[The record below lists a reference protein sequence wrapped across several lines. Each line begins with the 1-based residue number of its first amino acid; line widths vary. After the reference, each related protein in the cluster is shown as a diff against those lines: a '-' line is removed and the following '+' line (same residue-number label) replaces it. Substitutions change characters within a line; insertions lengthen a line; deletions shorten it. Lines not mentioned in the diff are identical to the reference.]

1 MISDKEKIKR
11 YLQVLPDKIREIY
24 DDPDTSDKIYDICV
38 NYEVK
43 HLDQIG
49 SIQNAVYD
57 IMLGLLK
64 PADFV
69 SHITKTTGM
78 SEDIANLITHDIND
92 QILKPI
98 HLQMVE
104 HHRKLTGENSLPA
117 NVEKSDLGF
126 SSTPYPQEST
136 GNREQTDLIS
146 EIENP
151 APATFITRDNF
162 WDKKNNLSASNQ
174 RLKDI
179 DQTKVVPQKSEP
191 QKTTPTVKPKFDP
204 YREPI

>member
-1 MISDKEKIKR
+1 MPIDKETIQK
-11 YLQVLPDKIREIY
+11 YYALLPDEIKAVY
-24 DDPDTSDKIYDICV
+24 SDPEILDEIYDICLR
-38 NYEVK
+38 YGIK
-43 HLDQIG
+43 HLDHVG
-49 SIQNAVYD
+49 TIQDAVYD

-69 SHITKTTGM
+69 SNITQATGM

-117 NVEKSDLGF
+117 NVEKGDLGF

-136 GNREQTDLIS
+136 GSREQTDLIS

-162 WDKKNNLSASNQ
+162 WDKKNNLSVSNQ
-174 RLKDI
+174 RPKNI
-179 DQTKVVPQKSEP
+179 DQTKVSPQKSEP

-204 YREPI
+204 YREAF